1 MVLRISLIAAALG
14 LGLTGAAQAGTL
26 PAVPALGAAVAAP
39 VETVQYW
46 GYDEDDYYVAP
57 PPRRRYYRPPPAYG
71 YGYYPGR
78 PAYGGPSYG
87 TPSYGSPSYG
97 YRGYYNREAAKD
109 YAKDYRRT
117 QKEIFKDR
125 VRGWNRAHG
134 F

>member
-1 MVLRISLIAAALG
+1 MVLRISLTAAAFG

-26 PAVPALGAAVAAP
+26 PVVPALGAAMAAP
-39 VETVQYW
+39 VQTVQYW

-71 YGYYPGR
+71 YDYNPGR
-78 PAYGGPSYG
+78 PAYGVPSYG
-87 TPSYGSPSYG
+87 YPSYGS
-97 YRGYYNREAAKD
+97 RGYYNREAAKE
-109 YAKDYRRT
+109 YAKDYRRA
-117 QKEIFKDR
+117 QKEIFKER